1 MEARFH
7 DVPCDP
13 PKLPKEQKAR
23 RSQLKKWLGSS
34 AKEIFSIGFSLYKGG
49 ELDEKKVD
57 AFCSENLLR
66 HVLLLSQV
74 NELAPEDFEFLNK
87 FLEKELLPYLL
98 LKYPLSEEKETSR
111 GFAGKIVE
119 VDNKLSNEN
128 DLIFRSKV
136 KF

>member
-1 MEARFH
+1 MEENFSALRSHIKNIESQIGKNETLKRMEARFH

-34 AKEIFSIGFSLYKGG
+34 AKEIFSIGFSLYKSG

-66 HVLLLSQV
+66 HVLLLSQA
-74 NELAPEDFEFLNK
+74 NEFDSEDFKFLNRL
-87 FLEKELLPYLL
+87 LEKELLPYLL
-98 LKYPLSEEKETSR
+98 LKYPYH
-111 GFAGKIVE
+111 
-119 VDNKLSNEN
+119 
-128 DLIFRSKV
+128 SK
-136 KF
+136 KYLA

>member
-13 PKLPKEQKAR
+13 PKLPKEQKAK

-66 HVLLLSQV
+66 HIILFSKKNNLDHD
-74 NELAPEDFEFLNK
+74 DFGFLNL
-87 FLEKELLPYLL
+87 FL
-98 LKYPLSEEKETSR
+98 
-111 GFAGKIVE
+111 
-119 VDNKLSNEN
+119 
-128 DLIFRSKV
+128 
-136 KF
+136 